1 MYRYNLYIIATILKF
16 VSIFQ
21 VIKHTIVST
30 SSTGLPKWR
39 QSPID
44 LCRTFTWT
52 KKLPPLYMTNYW
64 SDIGTVKMT
73 NTGRTGKFLDFNK
86 RILKILR
93 SNKKINS
100 SLPSVVIE
108 IDDRSLPYLRGGP
121 LSKDE
126 FQFMN
131 VQFRWGAENSCGA
144 EHSINGIW

>member
-1 MYRYNLYIIATILKF
+1 M
-16 VSIFQ
+16 
-21 VIKHTIVST
+21 
-30 SSTGLPKWR
+30 
-39 QSPID
+39 
-44 LCRTFTWT
+44 
-52 KKLPPLYMTNYW
+52 
-64 SDIGTVKMT
+64 
-73 NTGRTGKFLDFNK
+73 
-86 RILKILR
+86 LR